1 MAINL
6 TEAQVAE
13 LVAKVVREIRS
24 EAPAAGHTWDATQYD
39 GRKFVGVFDTME
51 EAIAAAEAGY
61 KTIRATSVADRE
73 KLISSIRAYCRAEA
87 ATMAA
92 LGVAETKMGKVEHK
106 IAKHILVAD
115 KTPGTEDIVA
125 EAKTGDHGLTLT
137 ERAPFG
143 VVGAITPS
151 TNPSET
157 VICNSMGMIAAGNGV
172 VFNPHPGAIATS
184 NYAVDL
190 VNRAV
195 HAAGGPEVLVASV
208 KKPTL
213 DTADVMYKHPAT
225 CYCSWFSP

>member
-92 LGVAETKMGKVEHK
+92 LGVAETKMGKVEHPSRGQDPR
-106 IAKHILVAD
+106 HRGYRRRGEDRRSRSDAD
-115 KTPGTEDIVA
+115 RACALRCGGSHYSLYQPLRDCYLQQ
-125 EAKTGDHGLTLT
+125 HGHD
-137 ERAPFG
+137 R
-143 VVGAITPS
+143 
-151 TNPSET
+151 
-157 VICNSMGMIAAGNGV
+157 
-172 VFNPHPGAIATS
+172 
-184 NYAVDL
+184 
-190 VNRAV
+190 RR
-195 HAAGGPEVLVASV
+195 
-208 KKPTL
+208 
-213 DTADVMYKHPAT
+213 
-225 CYCSWFSP
+225 

>member
-92 LGVAETKMGKVEHK
+92 
-106 IAKHILVAD
+106 
-115 KTPGTEDIVA
+115 PGCGGNQD
-125 EAKTGDHGLTLT
+125 GQG
-137 ERAPFG
+137 
-143 VVGAITPS
+143 GA
-151 TNPSET
+151 
-157 VICNSMGMIAAGNGV
+157 
-172 VFNPHPGAIATS
+172 
-184 NYAVDL
+184 
-190 VNRAV
+190 
-195 HAAGGPEVLVASV
+195 
-208 KKPTL
+208 
-213 DTADVMYKHPAT
+213 
-225 CYCSWFSP
+225 